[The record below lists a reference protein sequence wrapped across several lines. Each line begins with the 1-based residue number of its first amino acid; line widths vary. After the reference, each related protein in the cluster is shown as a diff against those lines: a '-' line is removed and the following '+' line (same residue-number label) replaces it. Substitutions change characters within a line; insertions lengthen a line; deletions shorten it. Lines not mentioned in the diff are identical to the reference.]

1 MSGEGE
7 KEKETKAHSVSTK
20 STCKFIEN
28 LYWLKCERFTL
39 AEEVRLTDAAD
50 ITFNLSTANHQLVDK
65 GEMFE
70 NIQVLSTIS
79 AVFIYKGKHSQS
91 IAPEKA
97 V

>member
-1 MSGEGE
+1 M
-7 KEKETKAHSVSTK
+7 
-20 STCKFIEN
+20 
-28 LYWLKCERFTL
+28 
-39 AEEVRLTDAAD
+39 AD

-79 AVFIYKGKHSQS
+79 AVFIYKGKNSQS